1 MFLPKEISNVAIT
14 PDEIVSIIEDSIE
27 DAISEQ
33 GAADLGVGDITVTGI
48 VVEAIPSNIV
58 LVGGS
63 YLDDH
68 IDITIAS
75 RGEDVVLSEDML
87 DWLNH
92 EVAKTL
98 VHEGI
103 HREQDIR
110 GRFILQDNK
119 MTHKEYLAS
128 EIEMEAYGRAD
139 IKMDIAKN
147 GTSVQLDEY
156 EEIFGEDSEE
166 VRIVKQYAGVK

>member
-1 MFLPKEISNVAIT
+1 MFLPKEVANVAIT
-14 PDEIVSIIEDSIE
+14 PDEIVSVIEESIE

-33 GAADLGVGDITVTGI
+33 GEADLGVGGITVTGI
-48 VVEAIPSNIV
+48 VVEGIPRNIV

-68 IDITIAS
+68 IDITISS

-92 EVAKTL
+92 EVAKTI

-103 HREQDIR
+103 HREQDKR

-119 MTHKEYLAS
+119 MNHKEYLSS
-128 EIEMEAYGRAD
+128 EIELEAYGRAD
-139 IKMDIAKN
+139 IKMDVTKY
-147 GTSVQLDEY
+147 GSSVQLDEY
-156 EEIFGEDSEE
+156 EEIFGVESEE